1 MKYICIAILLGIS
14 LFASELKQSQAKYIA
29 SEVPPKMSVSAKKK
43 RFYALLLP
51 AVKKVYE
58 ELFEQFRNISK
69 DIEHGTNTKE
79 VERLKKVYKVN
90 SNEELLLALKPHPKS
105 IALAQAAIESSWAT
119 SRFFTEANNTF
130 GIWSYNKDE
139 PRIAANEKR
148 GGTYTVWLRKFA
160 TVEDSVR
167 AYYKTMG
174 RSRSY
179 KEFRKVR
186 YESDD
191 VFKIIKKLDR
201 YSERKEKYTQE
212 LAAIIRYNKLTKYD

>member
-1 MKYICIAILLGIS
+1 MKYIYIAILLSIS
-14 LFASELKQSQAKYIA
+14 LSASEVKQTQAKYVSSIV
-29 SEVPPKMSVSAKKK
+29 EPKMSVKAKKK

-51 AVKKVYE
+51 AVQKVYE
-58 ELFEQFRNISK
+58 ELQEQFRNISK
-69 DIEHGTNTKE
+69 DIEHGTNVKE
-79 VERLKKVYKVN
+79 IERLKKVYKVTTD
-90 SNEELLLALKPHPKS
+90 EELLMALKPHPKS

-148 GGTYTVWLRKFA
+148 GGTYTVWLRKYA
-160 TVEDSVR
+160 TVEESVR

-191 VFKIIKKLDR
+191 VFEIIKKLDR